1 MLVLVTVA
9 DADTASGLVERLV
22 SEVDAEQVRF
32 EPERRQVCVE
42 LTREPDRNLG
52 LILNAVESWLGDGGR
67 PPARVEIDGHSYTLG
82 VGAAAG
88 GVA

>member
-9 DADTASGLVERLV
+9 DADTASGLIEKLV
-22 SEVDAEQVRF
+22 AEVDAEQVRF
-32 EPERRQVCVE
+32 EPEHRQVSVE
-42 LTREPDRNLG
+42 LKREPERNLG

-67 PPARVEIDGHSYTLG
+67 PPATVEIDGHSYTLG
-82 VGAAAG
+82 ARAVG